1 MAPDPD
7 DLDRVPYWDAQA
19 IRMAQAIERSI
30 VRLDLDSQGEFI
42 AIINAI
48 LMQLESP
55 HTVPEVV
62 RRLGDALRALAHARG
77 IEAGTLHRLDQRLD
91 ELLER
96 VSTTS

>member
-1 MAPDPD
+1 MFPDD
-7 DLDRVPYWDAQA
+7 DLDQVPGWDAKA
-19 IRMAQAIERSI
+19 LRMTQAIERSI

-62 RRLGDALRALAHARG
+62 RFLADSLRALARARA
-77 IEAGTLHRLDQRLD
+77 IEPASIHRLDQPLD

-96 VSTTS
+96 VRATS